1 MQSFDS
7 VIIGGGPAGMTAAL
21 YLLRSGAS
29 VAMVERLAP
38 GGQVLTTE
46 WIENYPGH
54 PKGVRGYELADLM
67 ADHLKDYSYT
77 ALRQE
82 VRSIEHQGPGRNLIH
97 LDEETVQ
104 AKAVVICSGVAWKRL
119 GLDREE
125 YYLGRGVSYC
135 ALCDANFFKGQAV
148 AAVGGGNTALEESI
162 YLSKIVSKVYLIHRR
177 DAFRADRIFQERV
190 KNTPNIECVMDS
202 VATELVG
209 DTELKGLRVT
219 HLPDGT
225 QRLLDVSGVFV
236 FVGSDPL
243 TGFVPETMNRSSTG
257 FILTDQE
264 MATNLPGVFA
274 AGDVR
279 DKLCRQV
286 ATAVGDG
293 ATAAHSASLFLDSL

>member
-1 MQSFDS
+1 MASYDAI
-7 VIIGGGPAGMTAAL
+7 IIGGGPAGMTAAL

-29 VAMVERLAP
+29 VALVERLAP

-54 PKGVRGYELADLM
+54 PKGVKGYELADLM
-67 ADHLKDYSYT
+67 AEHLTEYPLVT
-77 ALRQE
+77 LRQE
-82 VRSIEHQGPGRNLIH
+82 VRSIEHRGPGRNTLH
-97 LDEETVQ
+97 LEDESVQ
-104 AKAVVICSGVAWKRL
+104 AKVVVICSGVAWKRL
-119 GLDREE
+119 GLEREE
-125 YYLGRGVSYC
+125 YFIGRGVSYC

-162 YLSKIVSKVYLIHRR
+162 YLSKIVDKVYLIHRR
-177 DAFRADRIFQERV
+177 EAFRAHKIFQDRV
-190 KNTPNIECVMDS
+190 RSIPNIECVMHS

-209 DTELKGLRVT
+209 DTELRGLRVT
-219 HLPDGT
+219 HLPDGA
-225 QRLLDVSGVFV
+225 QRLLDVSGLFV
-236 FVGSDPL
+236 FVGSIPL
-243 TGFVPETMNRSSTG
+243 TDFVPPALALSPAR
-257 FILTDQE
+257 FITTDQE
-264 MATNLPGVFA
+264 MATNLPGIFA

>member
-1 MQSFDS
+1 MKSFDS

-38 GGQVLTTE
+38 GGQILTTE

-54 PKGVRGYELADLM
+54 PKGVKGYELADLM
-67 ADHLKDYSYT
+67 ADHLKHFSYT
-77 ALRQE
+77 TLRQE
-82 VRSIEHQGPGRNLIH
+82 VRSIDHQGPGRNLVH
-97 LDEETVQ
+97 LDEETIQ
-104 AKAVVICSGVAWKRL
+104 AKVVMICSGVAWKHL
-119 GLDREE
+119 GLERED
-125 YYLGRGVSYC
+125 YFTGRGISYC
-135 ALCDANFFKGQAV
+135 ALCDANFFRGQAV

-162 YLSKIVSKVYLIHRR
+162 YLSKIVAKVYLIHRR
-177 DAFRADRIFQERV
+177 DAFRADKILQERI
-190 KNTPNIECVMDS
+190 KNIPNIECVMQS

-219 HLPDGT
+219 HLPDGA
-225 QRLLDVSGVFV
+225 QRLLDVSGLFV
-236 FVGSDPL
+236 FVGSTPL
-243 TGFVPETMNRSSTG
+243 TSFVPETLTLSPAR
-257 FILTDQE
+257 FIVTDQE
-264 MATNLPGVFA
+264 MTTNLPGIYA

>member
-1 MQSFDS
+1 MKSYDA
-7 VIIGGGPAGMTAAL
+7 VIIGGGPAGLTAAL
-21 YLLRSGAS
+21 YLLRSGVS

-67 ADHLKDYSYT
+67 TDHIKDFFYT
-77 ALRQE
+77 TFRQE
-82 VRSIEHQGPGRNLIH
+82 IRSMEHQGPGRNILH
-97 LDEETVQ
+97 LEDESIA

-119 GLDREE
+119 GLEREE
-125 YYLGRGVSYC
+125 YFIGRGVSYC

-162 YLSKIVSKVYLIHRR
+162 YLAKIVEKVYLIHRR
-177 DAFRADRIFQERV
+177 DAFRADRIFQDRI
-190 KNTPNIECVMDS
+190 KNFSNIECVMSS
-202 VATELVG
+202 VAIELLG
-209 DTELKGLRVT
+209 ETELKGVRVKR
-219 HLPDGT
+219 LPDGQERT
-225 QRLLDVSGVFV
+225 LDISGLFV
-236 FVGSDPL
+236 FVGSQAL
-243 TGFVPETMNRSSTG
+243 TGFAPSSLTLSPDK
-257 FILTDQE
+257 FIITNQE
-264 MATNLPGVFA
+264 MSTNLPGVFA

-293 ATAAHSASLFLDSL
+293 ATAAHSVSLFLDSL